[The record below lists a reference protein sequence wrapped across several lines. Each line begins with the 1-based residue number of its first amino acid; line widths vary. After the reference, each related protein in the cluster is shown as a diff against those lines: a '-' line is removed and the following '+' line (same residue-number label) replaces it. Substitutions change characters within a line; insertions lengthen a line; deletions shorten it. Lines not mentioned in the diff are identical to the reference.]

1 MGAVFAETDEAL
13 YERLLRGELAAFD
26 RLYERYERPL
36 LGFVRAQLGD
46 AAEAEDV
53 CHEAFLALIR
63 ARGEGT
69 ELRSFRAWLFQVA
82 RNLCLNRVRSRRRA
96 DRALEAAAR
105 EPELAPAALAPH
117 TAAMGAGAGAGAA
130 ADPAA
135 VRRALERLPPA
146 LAEVYQLRARGLSYD
161 ELAAVLEVPVG
172 TVKSRMHE
180 MMKRLREEMQR

>member
-1 MGAVFAETDEAL
+1 MSASFADTDEAL

-36 LGFVRAQLGD
+36 FGFVRAQLGD

-63 ARGEGT
+63 AGGAGT

-96 DRALEAAAR
+96 DRALEVAAR
-105 EPELAPAALAPH
+105 EAALEPAAPAPH
-117 TAAMGAGAGAGAA
+117 PAAAA
-130 ADPAA
+130 AEATADPAA
-135 VRRALERLPPA
+135 LRLALARLPPA